1 MLENIKSG
9 EKRFETCK
17 YNLMGSKCSLDGY
30 PILDCEKCTTYK
42 ELPTKRYCLVLC
54 QDEPDERIVFAELTD
69 MYADAVRKD
78 IKGML
83 NKPTT
88 LMTVDGEE
96 VDIGIVDDIFESTEL
111 DTFPD
116 DDDDYSKVF
125 EVPTAW
131 LLKTI
136 SSMDSYNERKGVT
149 VQEFLEE
156 YVWEE
161 TEVIY
166 NLAKE
171 QDKILKET
179 VQK

>member
-30 PILDCEKCTTYK
+30 PVLDCEKCTTYK

-54 QDEPDERIVFAELTD
+54 QDEPDESIVFAELTD

-88 LMTVDGEE
+88 LMTVDGKE
-96 VDIGIVDDIFESTEL
+96 VDVGIVDDIFESQNLILSLMMT
-111 DTFPD
+111 TI
-116 DDDDYSKVF
+116 
-125 EVPTAW
+125 TAKY
-131 LLKTI
+131 LKFRPLGYLKRLVLWTHI
-136 SSMDSYNERKGVT
+136 TNEK
-149 VQEFLEE
+149 
-156 YVWEE
+156 
-161 TEVIY
+161 
-166 NLAKE
+166 A
-171 QDKILKET
+171 
-179 VQK
+179 